1 MTNLYEAD
9 YWAWTQQQAEA
20 LRKRSGNEL
29 DWDLLAQELDA
40 LGATEERELRSRY
53 GVLMAH
59 LLKWAYQPD
68 RRSRSWTNTIADQ
81 RDKIAGHFERNPGL
95 KSLDADIFSRAY
107 RDARRQASSETDLDL
122 DLFPASPPFT
132 IEQVKSEDWLPEA
145 AGRA

>member
-53 GVLMAH
+53 IVLIAH
-59 LLKWAYQPD
+59 LPKWAFQLE
-68 RRSRSWTNTIADQ
+68 RRSRSWTNTIATQ
-81 RDKIAGHFERNPGL
+81 RDDIAMHLRRNPGL
-95 KSLDADIFSRAY
+95 KGNEEETFLGAY
-107 RDARRQASSETDLDL
+107 ANARRQASTEADLDL
-122 DLFPASPPFT
+122 DIFPAAPPFSK
-132 IEQVKSEDWLPEA
+132 EQAKDEDWLPESA
-145 AGRA
+145 QA

>member
-1 MTNLYEAD
+1 MTDLYDAD
-9 YWAWTQQQAEA
+9 YWAWTQKQADA
-20 LRKRSGNEL
+20 LRRRSGNEL

-81 RDKIAGHFERNPGL
+81 RDKIADHLDRNPGL
-95 KSLDADIFSRAY
+95 KSLEEEVFAKAY

-122 DLFPASPPFT
+122 ALFPAAPPFT
-132 IEQVKSEDWLPEA
+132 PDQAKDENWLPEA
-145 AGRA
+145 HTA